1 MIHISGHFLTK
12 FFQVPSHKEV
22 QAGVVEFGVQDKIM
36 VHLDNT
42 HSRFTSKIVTYSIIV
57 VHQKQSNQVEK
68 CIETLVIYGE
78 ISFKYYKMLQR
89 VLSIANNLTII

>member
-1 MIHISGHFLTK
+1 M
-12 FFQVPSHKEV
+12 
-22 QAGVVEFGVQDKIM
+22 VEFGVQDKIM

-68 CIETLVIYGE
+68 CIETLVKSLRSGSDGINE
-78 ISFKYYKMLQR
+78 SNMKNIEPLLNK
-89 VLSIANNLTII
+89 